1 MPAMERPTTA
11 ISGQVETT
19 GGLAGHGASIQEGNG
34 AGGRVAWAR
43 GDVTEWSRGGSG
55 LLGTALERLRRE
67 GKGTRRVAG
76 VRARRWSWLEV
87 EEGSASG

>member
-1 MPAMERPTTA
+1 MPAMERPTPA

-19 GGLAGHGASIQEGNG
+19 GGLAGHGASIQERNG
-34 AGGRVAWAR
+34 AGGRATWAR
-43 GDVTEWSRGGSG
+43 GDATERSGGGSG
-55 LLGTALERLRRE
+55 ILGMALERLRRG

-76 VRARRWSWLEV
+76 VRARRWWWLEV